1 MKRNVNIV
9 DTTLRDGEQSAG
21 KAFTIEQKL
30 KIAKYLDDNGIYQIE
45 CGIPAMGCLEQEI
58 IKAIKANT
66 KNALISTWNRLNIDD
81 IKASMNC
88 KPHIIHISVPV
99 SDLQIYENLNKDKK
113 WIEENLI
120 KCIYYTKEH
129 GYDVTVGL
137 EDASRADIKYIIELS
152 SLIEK
157 LGVNRI
163 RYSDTVGILSLL
175 KTKNV
180 VNEIRRNSNLKVEI
194 HAHNDFGMALGI
206 SVEAVKNGA
215 EFVDCTLDG
224 IGERTGNCSLQEF
237 LKISRNFECDYEMN
251 NDNVIK
257 KRLVDIIKNH
267 DNSNQKH

>member
-45 CGIPAMGCLEQEI
+45 CGIPAISCLEQEI

-257 KRLVDIIKNH
+257 KRLLDIIKN
-267 DNSNQKH
+267 

>member
-1 MKRNVNIV
+1 M
-9 DTTLRDGEQSAG
+9 
-21 KAFTIEQKL
+21 
-30 KIAKYLDDNGIYQIE
+30 
-45 CGIPAMGCLEQEI
+45 
-58 IKAIKANT
+58 
-66 KNALISTWNRLNIDD
+66 
-81 IKASMNC
+81 
-88 KPHIIHISVPV
+88 
-99 SDLQIYENLNKDKK
+99 
-113 WIEENLI
+113 
-120 KCIYYTKEH
+120 
-129 GYDVTVGL
+129 TVGF

-257 KRLVDIIKNH
+257 KRLVDIIKN
-267 DNSNQKH
+267 